1 MADPVTVAIPV
12 RNGAPLLAET
22 LAAVRAQRL
31 SRPIE
36 LLIADS
42 GSTDGSLELARDAGA
57 QVIEVDQHEFSHGGT
72 RSMLARSATGSHVAF
87 LTQDAVPAT
96 EDWLARLLGGFDL
109 EDGVGLVYGPYQ
121 ARSDA
126 SPMVHRELAD
136 WFRSLS
142 PSGEPRIDRGL
153 PAGTGA
159 EAVRA
164 LFFTDANGCVERA
177 ALERVPFRE
186 VAYAEDQQLARDMLA
201 AGYAKV
207 FRPDAA
213 VVHSHDYRPRELFGR
228 LFDESRALRE
238 VHGIVAPANPVRQ
251 ALIVQ
256 RAVRDDLAF
265 LKRDGARTGARLRLL
280 PASLAHHVLRALG
293 AIAGSRAALLPPRLR
308 RACSLERRAE
318 SNPLAG
324 SGV

>member
-1 MADPVTVAIPV
+1 
-12 RNGAPLLAET
+12 
-22 LAAVRAQRL
+22 
-31 SRPIE
+31 
-36 LLIADS
+36 
-42 GSTDGSLELARDAGA
+42 
-57 QVIEVDQHEFSHGGT
+57 
-72 RSMLARSATGSHVAF
+72 
-87 LTQDAVPAT
+87 
-96 EDWLARLLGGFDL
+96 
-109 EDGVGLVYGPYQ
+109 
-121 ARSDA
+121 
-126 SPMVHRELAD
+126 MVHRELAD

-164 LFFTDANGCVERA
+164 LFFTDANGCVDRA